1 MSKDKIKALFSDDVF
16 VKKLLSRETPE
27 EVQLLLEEQK
37 IFISIEEILNFKEQ
51 VKQKL
56 SQISDGSTEFE
67 LTEEE
72 LEHIAGG
79 VFPEMTIVPM
89 VIAAMFYDSQ
99 ALIGSMEQNSKERW

>member
-1 MSKDKIKALFSDDVF
+1 MSKDKIKALFSNDEF

-27 EVQLLLEEQK
+27 DVQGLLEEQG
-37 IFISIEEILNFKEQ
+37 ILISIEEIISFKEQ
-51 VKQKL
+51 VKEKL
-56 SQISDGSTEFE
+56 SKISDDSTEFE